1 MAGPIGSQS
10 QLGVGLLSKAQRSI
24 TDGDLANCWRSHVRT
39 ALSSPPFHSQIA
51 PASEREKEERRKKQA
66 SKRECARE
74 RARERAS
81 ARENARATAG
91 ATPATSPGLTIWW
104 AAALVATREAE
115 QAVSTVT
122 LGPVRPR
129 SSGRR
134 RRRRNNITPL
144 GWGPSWK
151 KTSHIVLE
159 KSTFSDPLLFSDE
172 KTVAVVG

>member
-1 MAGPIGSQS
+1 MHVAGPIGSQS

-51 PASEREKEERRKKQA
+51 SLRKRKKGKKKKTSKQARMRARTRERTRA
-66 SKRECARE
+66 SK
-74 RARERAS
+74 
-81 ARENARATAG
+81 RENARATAG

-134 RRRRNNITPL
+134 RRRKNKIKPL
-144 GWGPSWK
+144 GWGP
-151 KTSHIVLE
+151 TSHIVLE
-159 KSTFSDPLLFSDE
+159 KSTFSDPLLFSD
-172 KTVAVVG
+172 KKSVAVVG